1 MRNRQEDIFG
11 IANMTSISPQCS
23 LALSEANNLRLFPI
37 VQQIGNCIKAMCN
50 DPHIIFTAENSNYIK
65 QLNYLQTDQL
75 WE

>member
-50 DPHIIFTAENSNYIK
+50 DHPHYFHCRKLKLHKTVK
-65 QLNYLQTDQL
+65 LLTD
-75 WE
+75 